1 MFYLDIVLKSIGILF
16 LVTFMIILIWG
27 FVIFNGIYSQ
37 MRYTNYLLE
46 KISHILNIQ
55 DRSRQFSNKSSNSK
69 EDSTLDTKLDS
80 ADNETSTT
88 TISNSNNDN

>member
-16 LVTFMIILIWG
+16 LITFMIILIWG

-55 DRSRQFSNKSSNSK
+55 DRNRQFNNKSSKSK
-69 EDSTLDTKLDS
+69 MDSTLDTELDL
-80 ADNETSTT
+80 DNDEIPTT
-88 TISNSNNDN
+88 NISNSNNDN

>member
-55 DRSRQFSNKSSNSK
+55 DRSRQFSNKSSKSK

>member
-55 DRSRQFSNKSSNSK
+55 DRSRQFSNKSSKSK

-88 TISNSNNDN
+88 TISNSNNDD